1 MGYPIMRSL
10 FLFIDARVKY
20 ELFFHLL
27 RHFGILLYVVFA
39 HGQRPRNITEQ
50 KKGVPVYCNRHT
62 DTKFFNCVFS
72 VV

>member
-50 KKGVPVYCNRHT
+50 KKVCQYIAT
-62 DTKFFNCVFS
+62 DTPILSFFCVFP